1 MTLHELTPHPNGEP
15 LPAVHSVAALA
26 TLVGNDL
33 LRFVYRLQGD
43 LAQLA
48 VARSAASQR
57 AERLWE
63 HTCFEAFVAAGVAGE
78 YCELNFAPS
87 TEWAAYAFDAYRH
100 GMRPL
105 ALAAGPIIEIVAGAS
120 ELSVTASVELGALGA
135 APWPW
140 RVGLTA
146 VVADRAGRRGYY
158 ALRHPRANP
167 DFHDAAGF
175 AVLLDGSA
183 R

>member
-1 MTLHELTPHPNGEP
+1 MSL
-15 LPAVHSVAALA
+15 
-26 TLVGNDL
+26 TLVAHRNGGTDSAVAVVAQVEL
-33 LRFVYRLQGD
+33 ASATALRFEYRLTGSID
-43 LAQLA
+43 GLAIPQRA
-48 VARSAASQR
+48 QPQR

-63 HTCFEAFVAAGVAGE
+63 HTCFEAFVSPGAGPR
-78 YCELNFAPS
+78 YYELNFSPS
-87 TEWAAYAFDAYRH
+87 TQWAAYEFAGYRE

-105 ALAAGPIIEIVAGAS
+105 ALSAPPQIDVVATGA
-120 ELSVTASVELGALGA
+120 ELRVTARMELAALPN

-146 VVADRAGRRGYY
+146 VVEERSGHRGYF
-158 ALRHPRANP
+158 ALRHPRDKP

-175 AVLLDGSA
+175 AVSLDGSS

>member
-1 MTLHELTPHPNGEP
+1 MSL
-15 LPAVHSVAALA
+15 
-26 TLVGNDL
+26 TLVPHRDGATEIVVAL
-33 LRFVYRLQGD
+33 VAQVELASATTLRFEYRLTGPIGS
-43 LAQLA
+43 LAIPHRQPP
-48 VARSAASQR
+48 QR

-63 HTCFEAFVAAGVAGE
+63 HTCFEAFISPRSE
-78 YCELNFAPS
+78 RRYYELNFSPS
-87 TEWAAYAFDAYRH
+87 TQWAAYEFDGYRE

-105 ALAAGPIIEIVAGAS
+105 ALAAPPQIAVAAS
-120 ELSVTASVELGALGA
+120 VAELRVTASVELAALPN

-146 VVADRAGRRGYY
+146 VVEERSGGLGFY
-158 ALRHPRANP
+158 ALRHPRDKP

-175 AVLLDGSA
+175 AASLDGSA